1 MNYIHVQP
9 SPLLQEKY
17 HDFTNDD
24 AIRSLA
30 KGEFVKGV
38 SSNK

>member
-1 MNYIHVQP
+1 MNYIHIQLL
-9 SPLLQEKY
+9 PLLQEKY

-30 KGEFVKGV
+30 KGEFVKGF
-38 SSNK
+38 SYNE